1 MTTKKNKKTVL
12 IVVVCILIIAAVIGG
27 FFAYDKLFGKSQ
39 YPLEYKDLI
48 VEYAQKY
55 DLDPYFVAAIIHTE
69 SGYDKDAVSSAGAVG
84 LMQIMPETA
93 DWIAGKLDIE
103 NFDVQTMR
111 DPQTNI
117 EFGCWYLN
125 FLKEKFDEN
134 LPVMMA
140 AYNAGHNRVQD
151 WLENPQYS
159 DGKNLTDI
167 PIEAADNYV
176 KKVTKAYD
184 KYKEYYEIG

>member
-93 DWIAGKLDIE
+93 DWIAGQLDIE
-103 NFDVQTMR
+103 N
-111 DPQTNI
+111 
-117 EFGCWYLN
+117 
-125 FLKEKFDEN
+125 
-134 LPVMMA
+134 
-140 AYNAGHNRVQD
+140 
-151 WLENPQYS
+151 
-159 DGKNLTDI
+159 
-167 PIEAADNYV
+167 
-176 KKVTKAYD
+176 
-184 KYKEYYEIG
+184 